1 MLNCFYLLD
10 NKLTCLDDFNSEAGV
25 LVWVDLIE
33 QSPVESKLV
42 ENELGI
48 RLFSAQ
54 DREEIETSSKY
65 IENEKFVGLNL
76 NFLSFDDDEYKMD
89 PVSFILKDDV
99 LITQRERKYK
109 SFEDVLEK
117 LNSLELKNGVDLLLS
132 LLETRIDIDA
142 DLIELITD
150 DINKLNKI
158 IAKEKKLDKAFLLH
172 ISDIRKSS
180 ILIRET
186 LMEKQRV
193 VFAILKSNFFP
204 LTDKDRFLVM
214 NKDISSL
221 LQHSGFNFDRLEF
234 MQNTFIGLVG
244 IEQNKSIKMLTIVTV
259 IFTPPILI
267 AGVYGMNFDQI
278 PELKLIFGYPLSLL
292 LMLLSSLA
300 LFLFFRWKKWL

>member
-10 NKLTCLDDFNSEAGV
+10 NKLTCLDNLSSEAGV
-25 LVWVDLIE
+25 LIWVDLIE
-33 QSPVESKLV
+33 QSPEESKLV
-42 ENELGI
+42 EKDLGV

-89 PVSFILKDDV
+89 PVSFILKDNV
-99 LITQRERKYK
+99 LITQRERDYK

-117 LNSLELKNGVDLLLS
+117 LNNLEFRNGVDLLLS

-150 DINKLNKI
+150 DINKLNRVI
-158 IAKEKKLDKAFLLH
+158 TKEKKLDKAFLLH

-267 AGVYGMNFDQI
+267 AGIYGMNFDQI
-278 PELKLIFGYPLSLL
+278 PELKLMIGYPLSLL
-292 LMLLSSLA
+292 FMLMSSLA
-300 LFLFFRWKKWL
+300 LFLYFRWKKWL

>member
-1 MLNCFYLLD
+1 MLNCYYLLGD
-10 NKLTCLDDFNSEAGV
+10 KITCFNKFISDAGE
-25 LVWVDLIE
+25 LIWVDLIE
-33 QSPVESKLV
+33 QSSEESVMVEKQ
-42 ENELGI
+42 LGI
-48 RLFSAQ
+48 RLFTEQ

-65 IENEKFVGLNL
+65 IENETLVGLNL

-89 PVSFILKDDV
+89 PVSFILIDKLLV
-99 LITQRERKYK
+99 TQREREYK
-109 SFEDVLEK
+109 SFVDVLEK
-117 LNSLELKNGVDLLLS
+117 LNNLELNNGIDLLLS

-150 DINKLNKI
+150 DINKLNRVI
-158 IAKEKKLDKAFLLH
+158 TKEKNLDKAFLLH

-193 VFAILKSNFFP
+193 VFAILKSSFFP
-204 LTDKDRFLVM
+204 LTDKGRFLVM

-267 AGVYGMNFDQI
+267 AGIYGMNFDQI
-278 PELKLIFGYPLSLL
+278 PELKLIIGYPLSLL
-292 LMLLSSLA
+292 FMLLSSLA